1 MNKLLTE
8 IKFQI
13 FRELLKDYTKDG
25 YPALMVNREWCNI
38 IISILWENPFVKGHR
53 FNHYKIIRTLLSTLN
68 NDSRK
73 LLIDNGI
80 DLTTS
85 KSGTIFDYAYFIRNI
100 PYDYIYKGIKDYL
113 LLEYENEN
121 FDIKVDNNYDLNIKK
136 IRLIFQQL
144 LLNIINKSESIKTIR
159 RFHYGIQTKELDI
172 IEEEINNIPYLPGAN
187 KNLKE
192 LYGIHIT
199 SKLNFTK
206 FQIGLLKICKNIT
219 LIKINCENMES
230 SRTLASLI
238 REQKKLIV
246 LILEFSE
253 DDIFVPILESL
264 ENHKESLEYLS
275 IKNCNFNII
284 SDKAL
289 KILKSCNKLEILGLN
304 HCTGLDN
311 KGLLSLSTSFPLLR
325 RFTFNYKKYYLLD
338 KFLIGIIKTANRNLR
353 KITLDCFT
361 SKIIEAILKY
371 ATDFNSCELG
381 RSEFSS
387 IEILSKRYIDFTS
400 KLRNRNYNND
410 NNNEVH
416 VYHKNLSLLESM

>member
-68 NDSRK
+68 NESRK

-230 SRTLASLI
+230 SRSLASLI

-246 LILEFSE
+246 LIIEFSE
-253 DDIFVPILESL
+253 DDIFVPILEAL

-284 SDKAL
+284 SNKAL
-289 KILKSCNKLEILGLN
+289 KILKSCSKLEILGLN
-304 HCTGLDN
+304 H
-311 KGLLSLSTSFPLLR
+311 
-325 RFTFNYKKYYLLD
+325 Y
-338 KFLIGIIKTANRNLR
+338 KFLVGIIKTANRNLR
-353 KITLDCFT
+353 KITLDYFT

-381 RSEFSS
+381 PSEFSS
-387 IEILSKRYIDFTS
+387 IEILNKRYIDFTS

-416 VYHKNLSLLESM
+416 VYHKNLNFLESM